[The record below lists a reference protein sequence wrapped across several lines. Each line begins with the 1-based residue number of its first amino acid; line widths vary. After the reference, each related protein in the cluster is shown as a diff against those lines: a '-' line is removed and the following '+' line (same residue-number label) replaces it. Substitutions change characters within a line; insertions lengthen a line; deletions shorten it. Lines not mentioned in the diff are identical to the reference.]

1 MNKITDQDPISK
13 SADILQG
20 NIQKLKSLF
29 PEIITEGSEGTAIN
43 VDVLK
48 SLVGDRTVT
57 DADEKYGL
65 TWHGKRKARQ
75 LALTPS
81 TGTLRPAPEDSVD
94 WDTTKNLMIE
104 GDNLEVLKL
113 LQKSYAGKI
122 KMIYIDPPYNTGK
135 DFVYKD
141 DFRDNISNYLEVT
154 GQKEG
159 DRKLSTNTE
168 SSGRYHTDWLNM
180 MYPRLK
186 LAHSLLK
193 DDGVIFISIDDNEV
207 SNIITLCNEIFGE
220 EHLLNTV
227 AVKMS
232 EPTGVKMTHVEKRLP
247 KLKEYIVIYTKGTI
261 SINPPK
267 IRKDNWDNEYKHLII
282 GPSKSDLE
290 RLKELMDADSIS
302 EDEIV
307 EADGISNKIN
317 LVSVDSLYNDEMS
330 EEDKEELKYSNAFRI
345 VRDVATTGKAKDLAD
360 EKKLTTNSPFFIIK
374 TPQNKVYLIKRDYND
389 EAEQPRIK
397 MLFADK
403 YLTTNVGDFWQ
414 DIKTTGLDNEG
425 GIEFRNGKKPL
436 KMIERTINM
445 CSNKEDIILDFFAGS
460 GTVGHAVYNINSSND
475 ENRRYILVQLPEV
488 LNRNVI
494 DHQEAINQCD
504 SIGKA
509 LNIAELTKERL
520 RRAGNKIREENP
532 LFAGDLGF
540 RVFKLDSSNIL
551 EWDIN
556 SENLEE
562 SLQMSIDHLKSDR
575 SEDDILYEILL
586 KLGLD
591 LCVPMEKKVI
601 GGKTVHSVGGGVL
614 MACLDKQIAREDVE
628 TLALGMID
636 WHEELAP
643 EADTTVIFRDSAF
656 KDDIAKTNLSA
667 ILEQYGIKNV
677 RSL

>member
-1 MNKITDQDPISK
+1 MHKITDQDPISK
-13 SADILQG
+13 SADILQE

-29 PEIITEGSEGTAIN
+29 PEIITEGSEGTVVN

-48 SLVGDRTVT
+48 SLVGDAAVT
-57 DADEKYGL
+57 DTDEKYGL
-65 TWHGKRKARQ
+65 IWHGKRKVRQ

-94 WDTTKNLMIE
+94 WNTTKNLMIE

-193 DDGVIFISIDDNEV
+193 NDGVIVIHIDEHEY
-207 SNIITLCNEIFGE
+207 SNLETMLNEIFGE
-220 EHLLNTV
+220 ENNIGTIIWDKRNPKGEV
-227 AVKMS
+227 
-232 EPTGVKMTHVEKRLP
+232 TGVAQQHEYISIYCYNKRTFKEQNDLKRPKENAKYILKKAKKLIENAGGQVNAKVLDEFKAWIAGSNDLSGGEKAYNQIDELGQVFQSVSMAAPDRPETRSHRPLIHPKTNKSCPVPSKGWRYPDTTMDELLTANEIIFGENETTQPRRKYLLAENMYEKVPSLFYYGGSDERLLLEMEIPFDNPKPKEIAKRL
-247 KLKEYIVIYTKGTI
+247 
-261 SINPPK
+261 
-267 IRKDNWDNEYKHLII
+267 
-282 GPSKSDLE
+282 
-290 RLKELMDADSIS
+290 
-302 EDEIV
+302 
-307 EADGISNKIN
+307 
-317 LVSVDSLYNDEMS
+317 
-330 EEDKEELKYSNAFRI
+330 
-345 VRDVATTGKAKDLAD
+345 
-360 EKKLTTNSPFFIIK
+360 
-374 TPQNKVYLIKRDYND
+374 
-389 EAEQPRIK
+389 
-397 MLFADK
+397 
-403 YLTTNVGDFWQ
+403 
-414 DIKTTGLDNEG
+414 
-425 GIEFRNGKKPL
+425 IEP
-436 KMIERTINM
+436 I
-445 CSNKEDIILDFFAGS
+445 CSNNDLILDFFAGS
-460 GTVGHAVYNINSSND
+460 GTAAHATWEVNNDFNKILNI
-475 ENRRYILVQLPEV
+475 ILVQLPE
-488 LNRNVI
+488 
-494 DHQEAINQCD
+494 QCSHNEND
-504 SIGKA
+504 QKLAAKFCDTNGKPR
-509 LNIAELTKERL
+509 NIAEITKERL
-520 RRAGNKIREENP
+520 RRAGNKIREEHP

-540 RVFKLDSSNIL
+540 RVFKLDSTNIL

-556 SENLEE
+556 SENLEA

-591 LCVPMEKKVI
+591 LCVPMEKKEI

-614 MACLDKQIAREDVE
+614 MACLDKQITREDVE